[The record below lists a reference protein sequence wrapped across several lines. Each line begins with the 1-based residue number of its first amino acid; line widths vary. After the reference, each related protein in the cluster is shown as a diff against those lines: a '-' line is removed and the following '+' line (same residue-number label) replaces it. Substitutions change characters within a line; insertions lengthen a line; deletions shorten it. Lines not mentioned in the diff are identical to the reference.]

1 MNTVEVLVEMVNE
14 YGVEHIFGVPGDT
27 TMVLYD
33 ALYHARSDITHIM
46 TRDERSASFMADA
59 YARLTGRPGITEAPS
74 GGGATYVIP
83 GVAEANDS
91 SGPRTAFTPDV
102 PVVDEGKG

>member
-1 MNTVEVLVEMVNE
+1 MRCAGRSSRLNRLLPTAQRRRKSAQPVGETMNTAQVPVEMLKD

-46 TRDERSASFMADA
+46 ARDERSRAAV
-59 YARLTGRPGITEAPS
+59 YLP
-74 GGGATYVIP
+74 Y
-83 GVAEANDS
+83 
-91 SGPRTAFTPDV
+91 
-102 PVVDEGKG
+102 